1 MFKREAFA
9 IVQERLRQ
17 FDSVALLGPRQVGK
31 TTLAHQTA
39 ERWSTGAGAEIDL
52 VLELAPGQRW
62 AIEIKMSSAPSVDKG
77 FYIAADDLGADR
89 RILVYRGNENFPMR
103 HGVEAMSLL
112 QAMNEISAA
121 GQTSGR
127 KTGCS

>member
-9 IVQERLRQ
+9 IVQERLRH

-39 ERWSTGAGAEIDL
+39 ERWSTGVKYLDL
-52 VLELAPGQRW
+52 ENPAARRLL
-62 AIEIKMSSAPSVDKG
+62 DD
-77 FYIAADDLGADR
+77 ADDLGADR
-89 RILVYRGNENFPMR
+89 RILVYRGNENFPMQ